1 MKNKMLQIKKVLR
14 TALLVL
20 LLGVFGMGDVFA
32 DGYDYAEVCPSG
44 QMLYYKIDPEDPN
57 SVIVVPPYYYYFQD
71 GPHYEFWGE
80 GYEKPV
86 GDVIIPD
93 RLSNDMVVKNIGY
106 NKRADNAYSHYGA
119 FEGCTEIT
127 SVTMGNALTTIS
139 YTAFR
144 GCTGL
149 TAVTIGNSVTKIGAC
164 INEYNEGAMSE
175 GVFGGCSNLTSVTM
189 GDAVS
194 YIGYHAFCGCT
205 SLTSVTLPNSVTTID
220 YGAFQGCSSLVSF
233 IIPNSVTSISLN
245 AFEGTGWYNEQSDG
259 VLYLDTWCL
268 GYKGEKP
275 TGALD
280 IREGTRGISWM
291 AFKDCEGI
299 TSVSFPN
306 SLVSIVEYAFE
317 DTGLTGNLTIP
328 ESVAYIGSCAFEGTD
343 LTGNL
348 TIPKSVAYIGGSAFS
363 ECSRLT
369 SIYYNA
375 EDAECNQ
382 AFGWCSNL
390 ATLMIGP
397 DVRNVD
403 GNAFKRCNTVHLVV
417 ALGATPA
424 VLGPDAF
431 SDLAENAMLMV
442 PCGKKMTYFSQW
454 NMFPYDNILE
464 NCDQNPVTMGNISTG
479 GSITAST
486 TNAQMGEE
494 VQLTVTPNAGMALA
508 SISISNAND
517 PTQTIPYYFVSKAA
531 LKIGF
536 IMPQFGVTVNAV
548 FKTSGASVGESNNVA
563 VSVYPN
569 PTNGQVKIEAEGL
582 KQITISNMVG
592 QIIYEGKASGNEFQ
606 YDFGKHGVG
615 LYLIRIET
623 ASGLAV
629 KKVSVTR

>member
-44 QMLYYKIDPEDPN
+44 QMLYYKIDPDN
-57 SVIVVPPYYYYFQD
+57 ANAVMVVPPYYYHYD
-71 GPHYEFWGE
+71 GYNAPIFEFWQ
-80 GYEKPV
+80 GYEKPS
-86 GDVIIPD
+86 GDVIIPET
-93 RLSNDMVVKNIGY
+93 LSNGMAVKTIGKTRNTVY
-106 NKRADNAYSHYGA
+106 DGLLGA
-119 FEGCTEIT
+119 FEGCTDIT
-127 SVTMGNALTTIS
+127 SVVIPNSVTFIDGNAF
-139 YTAFR
+139 A
-144 GCTGL
+144 GCIGL
-149 TAVTIGNSVTKIGAC
+149 TSVTIGNSVTKIGL
-164 INEYNEGAMSE
+164 YNEEIMYVYE
-175 GVFGGCSNLTSVTM
+175 GPFAGCTSLAFIEFGNSL
-189 GDAVS
+189 AF
-194 YIGYHAFCGCT
+194 IGHKAFADCT
-205 SLTSVTLPNSVTTID
+205 SLTSVTLPNSITMID
-220 YGAFQGCSSLVSF
+220 DAFRNCSGLASINLPNSLLDISEGAFK
-233 IIPNSVTSISLN
+233 
-245 AFEGTGWYNEQSDG
+245 GTKWYDEQSDG
-259 VLYLDTWCL
+259 ILYLGTCCM
-268 GYKGEKP
+268 GYKGDKP
-275 TGALD
+275 EGNLS
-280 IREGTRGISWM
+280 IPEGTSVIAGD
-291 AFKDCEGI
+291 AFWECEGL
-299 TSVSFPN
+299 TSVTFPYSLNAIGSGAFDYCN
-306 SLVSIVEYAFE
+306 SLS
-317 DTGLTGNLTIP
+317 
-328 ESVAYIGSCAFEGTD
+328 SV
-343 LTGNL
+343 
-348 TIPKSVAYIGGSAFS
+348 TIPKSVAYIGRKAFS

-375 EDAECNQ
+375 EDAECNK
-382 AFGWCSNL
+382 AFGWCSSL
-390 ATLMIGP
+390 ATLIIGP
-397 DVRNVD
+397 DVRNLD

-431 SDLAENAMLMV
+431 SDLAENPMLMV

-464 NCDQNPVTMGNISTG
+464 NCDPNPVTMGNISTG

>member
-1 MKNKMLQIKKVLR
+1 MLQIKKVLR

-44 QMLYYKIDPEDPN
+44 QMLYYKIDPDN
-57 SVIVVPPYYYYFQD
+57 ANAVMVVPPYYYHYD
-71 GPHYEFWGE
+71 GYNAPIFEFWQ
-80 GYEKPV
+80 GYEKPS
-86 GDVIIPD
+86 GDVIIPET
-93 RLSNDMVVKNIGY
+93 LSNGMAVKTIGKTRNTVY
-106 NKRADNAYSHYGA
+106 DGLLGA
-119 FEGCTEIT
+119 FEGCTDIT
-127 SVTMGNALTTIS
+127 SVVIPNSVTFIDGNAF
-139 YTAFR
+139 A
-144 GCTGL
+144 GCIGL
-149 TAVTIGNSVTKIGAC
+149 TSVTIGNSVTKIGL
-164 INEYNEGAMSE
+164 YNEEIMYVYE
-175 GVFGGCSNLTSVTM
+175 GPFAGCTSLAFIEFGNSL
-189 GDAVS
+189 AF
-194 YIGYHAFCGCT
+194 IGHKAFADCT
-205 SLTSVTLPNSVTTID
+205 SLTSVTLPNSITMID
-220 YGAFQGCSSLVSF
+220 DAFRNCSGLASINLPNSLLDISEGAFD
-233 IIPNSVTSISLN
+233 
-245 AFEGTGWYNEQSDG
+245 GTKWYDEQSDG
-259 VLYLDTWCL
+259 ILYLGTCCM
-268 GYKGEKP
+268 GYKGDKP
-275 TGALD
+275 EGNLS
-280 IREGTRGISWM
+280 IPEGTSVIAGD
-291 AFKDCEGI
+291 AFWECEGL
-299 TSVSFPN
+299 TSVTFPYSLNAIGSGAFDYCN
-306 SLVSIVEYAFE
+306 SLS
-317 DTGLTGNLTIP
+317 
-328 ESVAYIGSCAFEGTD
+328 SV
-343 LTGNL
+343 
-348 TIPKSVAYIGGSAFS
+348 TIPKSVAYIGRKAFS

-382 AFGWCSNL
+382 AFGRCSNL

-397 DVRNVD
+397 DVRNLD

-417 ALGATPA
+417 ALGTMPA
-424 VLGPDAF
+424 VVEPDAF
-431 SDLAENAMLMV
+431 SDLAENPMLMV

-582 KQITISNMVG
+582 KQIAISNMVG